1 MNTKCQFYYPHTKIL
16 KNVWANWMF
25 VAALFIRNI
34 YQLTALLESM
44 YKISIVIV
52 LEYH

>member
-1 MNTKCQFYYPHTKIL
+1 MSIL
-16 KNVWANWMF
+16 LSTYKNSEYLLQPF
-25 VAALFIRNI
+25 LLESI